1 MSTDRTRTPA
11 GTAESVDFPVGPPL
25 PKILPA
31 EAVKVGAF
39 AGIDHPKYPGRWEI
53 TKVNARSVTVA
64 RGGQTIRV
72 DRYMLTEP
80 PAADTGPVRPEGA
93 RIGAVIRVDATR
105 YRGLPAGGLMVI
117 LDTRGDKVKAA
128 PLGGGARDTYWKIDD
143 RDIAEVITAAR
154 ITVAPV
160 TA

>member
-1 MSTDRTRTPA
+1 MTAQRTPA
-11 GTAESVDFPVGPPL
+11 GTAESVDFPAGPPL

-53 TKVNARSVTVA
+53 TNVTAATITLA
-64 RGGQTIRV
+64 RGGQTVKVKASHR
-72 DRYMLTEP
+72 MLTEP
-80 PAADTGPVRPEGA
+80 PAEDTRPVRPAGV
-93 RIGAVIRVDATR
+93 RIGVLIRVDVTR
-105 YRGLPAGGLMVI
+105 YRGLAAPGLMVV
-117 LDTRGDKVKAA
+117 LDDRGPKVKAS
-128 PLGGGARDTYWKIDD
+128 PLGGTDRNAYWRIDD